1 MTQESQQQQAPTP
14 EPATPPSPEQAALDA
29 FSKGV
34 DEAAPV
40 EEVVDQAETEPA
52 EEVAEQTEAVKEG
65 DKPAE
70 PAPVTEP
77 DPVADEI
84 ATLGLKEKAA
94 ERFKD
99 LTGKV
104 KELSTERES
113 LAAQAKRADEWE
125 QMVTSTGATPEQYS
139 SALGYLQAIN
149 SGDPASMGKAFD
161 AMLQEVQWLGQQLGR
176 EVPGLVDPL
185 KDYADLSEAVENGDI
200 TRKHALEVAQ
210 ARVTQQRAVQHSE
223 VQAKQTVAKQAEAA
237 AVASVNALDQR
248 LRADPA
254 YAAKMQ
260 ALTASGTFAW
270 IKENIPA
277 EKWVPA
283 IEREWQRTAVGA
295 PAAKPAVGHVP
306 LRPVRPSTGMAPQP
320 KTDMEAFELGLRAVG
335 GASA

>member
-1 MTQESQQQQAPTP
+1 MTQESQPQAPTS
-14 EPATPPSPEQAALDA
+14 EPATQPSPDQAALDA

-34 DEAAPV
+34 EEAAPEPV
-40 EEVVDQAETEPA
+40 EVEAEQV
-52 EEVAEQTEAVKEG
+52 EEVAEAAEG
-65 DKPAE
+65 EPAAAE
-70 PAPVTEP
+70 PAPAAEA
-77 DPVADEI
+77 DPIAEEI
-84 ATLGLKEKAA
+84 AALGLKEKAA
-94 ERFKD
+94 ERFKE

-104 KELSTERES
+104 KELSTDRES
-113 LAAQAKRADEWE
+113 LTEKAAKADQWE

-185 KDYADLSEAVENGDI
+185 KDHADLSSAVDNGDI

-210 ARVTQQRAVQHSE
+210 ARVTQQRVAQRSE
-223 VQAKQTVAKQAEAA
+223 VQAKQTVAQQSEAA

-260 ALTASGTFAW
+260 ALTSSGAFAW
-270 IKENIPA
+270 IKENIPP
-277 EKWVPA
+277 EKWAPA
-283 IEREWQRTAVGA
+283 IEREWQRTAVAAPA

-306 LRPVRPSTGMAPQP
+306 LRPVRPSAGMAVQP
-320 KTDMEAFELGLRAVG
+320 KSDMEAFELGLRAAG
-335 GASA
+335 GA